1 MNALHVVSRSGL
13 LIGSWI
19 VIAGPPATAQTAPPK
34 EVQSPAPGLR
44 KLAGDDARHAG
55 ELDKEIEAAMKAD
68 RWGEAIARAEEL
80 LALRARVQGPGHFE
94 TVGADWQLRT
104 MRRLAPMPLEDRIA
118 YQSLHALDEQAETL
132 LSRGKFAQAQPLFE
146 KALEIRRRLLT
157 DEHPDTATACGN
169 LAANL
174 KALGKYA
181 QAQPLCEKAME
192 VDRRLLTDEHPNT
205 AHAYGNLA
213 GVLGA
218 QGKYAQA
225 QPLFEKAL
233 EIDRR
238 LLSDNHPSTASAF
251 NGLAFILNIQ
261 GKYAQAQ
268 PLFEKSLE
276 VNRQLLTDNHPH
288 TAIAYQ
294 NLAFNLNAQ
303 GKYALAQPLYEKA
316 LEIDRR
322 LLTDNH
328 PSTAHAYNN
337 LAINLNDQG
346 KYAAAQPLFE
356 KVLDVRRRLLTDEH
370 PDTASSYGNLAANLH
385 EQGKYAQAQPLY
397 EKALEIDRRLL
408 SDNHPSTAKAFNNLA
423 SNLAAHGEY
432 AQAQPLIEK
441 ALEIDRRLLTDE
453 HPDTAI
459 SYEYLAQNLQD
470 QGKYAAA
477 QPLFEKALDVRRRL
491 FTDDH
496 PLVGSSYNELGA
508 NLGFQ
513 GKFAEAR
520 SCFEE
525 ALKIKRRLLTDE
537 HPDIAVA
544 YHNVATVLASEG
556 KRAEAQVL
564 YEKALGIWRRLL
576 TDDHPL
582 TANGYDAVA
591 AVLEKQGKYP
601 EAQPLYEK
609 ALAIRRG
616 LFTEDHLATARSHGE
631 LASNLSAQGKY
642 PEARDQWLRA
652 VKGLDTAR
660 LRFAFTGLD
669 RVGTA
674 GSLRPALASVLA
686 RLGQPAEAWQALEED
701 LGRGLLD
708 ELAARRGWRLA
719 PAERDRLSVLTAE
732 FDRLDKLVENTP
744 KGLDQAERAARFEDL
759 KHRRE
764 LASIA
769 LGEFQTRLVADHGPT
784 AGQVAGLDEIRSA
797 LSAETALVA
806 WVDIA
811 SAGPNAAGPD
821 GEHWGVVVRSRGV
834 PAWIPIG
841 GTGPAGRWTGDD
853 GGLAG
858 RLRTVLRRRPGAEPD
873 ELRPLVEKLRAQR
886 LEPLAHA
893 LAATT
898 DGLPPA
904 RRLIVL
910 PSRSLAGIPVEALLA
925 PGDTRTV
932 SYSPS
937 ATVLKYLRDQPR
949 PDRHAG
955 LLALGDPVY
964 ERAEGPSEPQPPPD
978 HGLLVNVVVPGS
990 NAAAHGL
997 KPGDVLLAYN
1007 GTALRRRDDLKAV
1020 PEPGR
1025 PVPVETWSNGRV
1037 ARIDLARGKLGVVFD
1052 PRPAPE
1058 AIAANRALHDVIVA
1072 ARGGGG
1078 VRPLAGHAPR
1088 GRGPRPSLPG
1098 RRPARPD
1105 PARGRR
1111 ERARARP
1118 PGRIGRA
1125 APVRLHPPG
1134 DARRDRRRQPAPL
1147 GGDPDPGRPARP
1159 ARAGAAPGSGL
1170 RRPALGP
1177 RDPARLGPQGRA
1189 GHALGLRDRP
1199 GSRGRRRGLRR
1210 VHPGAVDI
1218 GNAERLPVALEGRR
1232 HGDGAADAAVLR
1244 QPAGPPRGAVRPD
1257 AQGGGAPRGEGLA
1270 ARPAPRGGA
1279 GADREAVG
1287 RRRARHGGRGPP
1299 AGRARRRGPGRRSRR
1314 PALRLAPLLGRL
1326 RPGRRP
1332 GLNRDRLENPKG
1344 R

>member
-1 MNALHVVSRSGL
+1 MNALRVVSRSGL
-13 LIGSWI
+13 LIGFWI

-55 ELDKEIEAAMKAD
+55 ELDKAIEAAMKAD

-104 MRRLAPMPLEDRIA
+104 LCRLAPMPLEDRVA
-118 YQSLHALDEQAETL
+118 YRSLHALDEQAETL
-132 LSRGKFAQAQPLFE
+132 LSQGKYAQAQPLFE

-174 KALGKYA
+174 NAL
-181 QAQPLCEKAME
+181 
-192 VDRRLLTDEHPNT
+192 
-205 AHAYGNLA
+205 
-213 GVLGA
+213 
-218 QGKYAQA
+218 GKYAQA
-225 QPLFEKAL
+225 QPLFEKAM
-233 EIDRR
+233 EVHRR
-238 LLSDNHPSTASAF
+238 LLTDEHPNTASAYNNLARSSAPRGSTPRPSRSTRRRWRSTADSSPTTTPAPRHAF

-268 PLFEKSLE
+268 PLFEKALE
-276 VNRQLLTDNHPH
+276 INRQLLTDDHPH
-288 TAIAYQ
+288 TAIAYH

-356 KVLDVRRRLLTDEH
+356 KALDVRRRLLTDNH

-408 SDNHPSTAKAFNNLA
+408 LDNHPSTAKAFNNLA
-423 SNLAAHGEY
+423 SNLAAQGKY

-441 ALEIDRRLLTDE
+441 ALEIDRRLLTDD

-459 SYEYLAQNLQD
+459 SYEYLAQNLQH
-470 QGKYAAA
+470 QRKYAAA

-576 TDDHPL
+576 TDDNPL
-582 TANGYDAVA
+582 TANGYDALA

-601 EAQPLYEK
+601 EAQPLFEK

-616 LFTEDHLATARSHGE
+616 LLTEDHLATARSHGE

-708 ELAARRGWRLA
+708 EFAARRGWRLA

-732 FDRLDKLVENTP
+732 FERLDKLVETTP
-744 KGLDQAERAARFEDL
+744 KGLDQAERASRFEDL

-797 LSAETALVA
+797 LSADAALVA

-811 SAGPNAAGPD
+811 PAGPNAADPD

-858 RLRTVLRRRPGAEPD
+858 RLRTVLRRRSGAEPD

-964 ERAEGPSEPQPPPD
+964 ERAEGPSEPQLPPD

-1007 GTALRRRDDLKAV
+1007 GTALRRRDDLKSV

-1058 AIAANRALHDVIVA
+1058 AIAANRALHEVLVA
-1072 ARGGGG
+1072 ARGGGEFD
-1078 VRPLAGHAPR
+1078 P
-1088 GRGPRPSLPG
+1088 LPG
-1098 RRPARPD
+1098 TRYEVEALARLFQAD
-1105 PARGRR
+1105 
-1111 ERARARP
+1111 
-1118 PGRIGRA
+1118 
-1125 APVRLHPPG
+1125 
-1134 DARRDRRRQPAPL
+1134 
-1147 GGDPDPGRPARP
+1147 GRPARTLLG
-1159 ARAGAAPGSGL
+1159 ADASEHELDRLAAAGEL
-1170 RRPALGP
+1170 RRFGFIHLAT
-1177 RDPARLGPQGRA
+1177 
-1189 GHALGLRDRP
+1189 
-1199 GSRGRRRGLRR
+1199 
-1210 VHPGAVDI
+1210 
-1218 GNAERLPVALEGRR
+1218 
-1232 HGDGAADAAVLR
+1232 HGVIDE
-1244 QPAGPPRGAVRPD
+1244 
-1257 AQGGGAPRGEGLA
+1257 GAPS
-1270 ARPAPRGGA
+1270 
-1279 GADREAVG
+1279 
-1287 RRRARHGGRGPP
+1287 
-1299 AGRARRRGPGRRSRR
+1299 ARR
-1314 PALRLAPLLGRL
+1314 
-1326 RPGRRP
+1326 
-1332 GLNRDRLENPKG
+1332 
-1344 R
+1344 